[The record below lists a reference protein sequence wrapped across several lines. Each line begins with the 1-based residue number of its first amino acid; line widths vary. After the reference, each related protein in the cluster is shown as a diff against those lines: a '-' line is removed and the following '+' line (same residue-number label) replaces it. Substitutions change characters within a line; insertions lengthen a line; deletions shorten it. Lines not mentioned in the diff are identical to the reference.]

1 MQVRKLL
8 YKLGRTADMLRR
20 KKISCKREFL
30 KPEDEEG
37 TGEWIRR
44 PSCWRCLIG

>member
-1 MQVRKLL
+1 
-8 YKLGRTADMLRR
+8 MLRR

-37 TGEWIRR
+37 AGSESED
-44 PSCWRCLIG
+44 PLAGSV